1 VRTVTAGTVGKALV
15 ALVLGVAV
23 GTVGTLMHRSVQPWG
38 VVVCLALVAAA
49 GVVAR
54 AWDGWPTLGGY
65 AVGVLG
71 STQLLAREG
80 PGGDVLVPADQA
92 IGWVW
97 ILGGV
102 VVLLAVAVLPRR
114 LFVDP
119 PLVGPTS
126 SAVVPGPV
134 SQHLLPDGGTD
145 LRPDAGTDPLPD
157 EGAGPPRDPVVGTRD
172 DAAP

>member
-1 VRTVTAGTVGKALV
+1 MHPLTAGRVGKALV

-38 VVVCLALVAAA
+38 VVACLALVATA

-54 AWDGWPTLGGY
+54 AWDGWPTLVAY
-65 AVGVLG
+65 ALGVLG

-80 PGGDVLVPADQA
+80 PGGDVLMPAGQA

-97 ILGGV
+97 VLGAVV
-102 VVLLAVAVLPRR
+102 VVLGVAAAPRR

-119 PLVGPTS
+119 PVERP
-126 SAVVPGPV
+126 SAVTSASTTPWPEPVAQPGAV
-134 SQHLLPDGGTD
+134 
-145 LRPDAGTDPLPD
+145 
-157 EGAGPPRDPVVGTRD
+157 GAGDPVLEAGD
-172 DAAP
+172 DTAP